1 MDRFSRGAKRNEALI
16 DSNTGKL
23 LKDSVEINV
32 IDGTRKSIN
41 LRSLYAALTGIT
53 IDERGKVFIEVNFD
67 KVGNVKCYLD
77 VDNNGDIIIK
87 DVIYSGDRNVAA
99 ADNVL
104 ESIKGKKII
113 ELPEDVRSEIS
124 SQTMLKSSVF
134 ISRTINQLANF
145 KHAENVKTNHFY
157 KRVMEFVSSHAENH
171 IAFKVLHRILD
182 WIKPGKRSSAFHS
195 NDARRYMEY
204 VIAAADIDAF
214 VEEIRAEMERASDS
228 KKKAKLQSILL
239 ELESL
244 LRGEIDSKDKGK
256 AIEPELNKVEAGKSN
271 HGFVTGKGHLHIVL
285 RRYFTAAA
293 LVDASGKL
301 VQGTIAGLIQQA
313 RASTYIKM
321 VFSVMETLITH
332 YPEQMQALLEDDN
345 LIVLVGVALTIFVLV
360 VFNSDFDHL
369 ASKLN
374 KKGLSA
380 VESPMQTLAQVTTGI
395 GLFLSFFGA
404 PFYQGKELVL
414 KIGECIGK
422 YISESAEL
430 LWNVIAGFE
439 IPVVEQTVFETV
451 INLVFGGWKDTINGI
466 VIGATTAL
474 ASQGIEK
481 YLIPCLSHLTVDW
494 LSTNVVS

>member
-1 MDRFSRGAKRNEALI
+1 
-16 DSNTGKL
+16 
-23 LKDSVEINV
+23 
-32 IDGTRKSIN
+32 
-41 LRSLYAALTGIT
+41 
-53 IDERGKVFIEVNFD
+53 
-67 KVGNVKCYLD
+67 
-77 VDNNGDIIIK
+77 
-87 DVIYSGDRNVAA
+87 
-99 ADNVL
+99 
-104 ESIKGKKII
+104 
-113 ELPEDVRSEIS
+113 
-124 SQTMLKSSVF
+124 
-134 ISRTINQLANF
+134 
-145 KHAENVKTNHFY
+145 
-157 KRVMEFVSSHAENH
+157 
-171 IAFKVLHRILD
+171 
-182 WIKPGKRSSAFHS
+182 
-195 NDARRYMEY
+195 

-414 KIGECIGK
+414 KIGEYIGK
-422 YISESAEL
+422 YIDETAEM
-430 LWNVIAGFE
+430 LWDAIAGFE